1 MSRFIQFIH
10 DNQIVVAALILF
22 LAVLAYCVFNR
33 YELMRISDVGGVVV
47 DRLTGSCYTMYGTK
61 VQKPYSTPVKPN

>member
-22 LAVLAYCVFNR
+22 LAVLVYCVFNR
-33 YELMRISDVGGVVV
+33 YEWARLHDNGLVL
-47 DRLTGSCYTMYGTK
+47 DRLTGTCYSPYGHRI
-61 VQKPYSTPVKPN
+61 QKSYSAPVKPN